1 MNFQDVKLS
10 GGEEEGAEISNVH
23 TCPFEMLREWVKP
36 GHSRFNSATRKN
48 HVRKIRARKLYVVKS
63 REEREG
69 GLNSFLLGNPV
80 TTNETSNSSDPM

>member
-1 MNFQDVKLS
+1 MKLS

-63 REEREG
+63 RKGREG
-69 GLNSFLLGNPV
+69 EVELFPPRQPRHD
-80 TTNETSNSSDPM
+80 E